1 MEDCMEYTKGDYYK
15 EAAHCKPCLNRLV
28 GQIARMSTDSEELQ
42 RRAEELGEEM
52 VERLFC
58 PGRTPAETATEFARA
73 IRALTG
79 VYDPFREHK
88 RKEVEVAREAL
99 SGMTIKS
106 DDMSLMELAVL
117 GNTVDYFKT
126 PERVRR
132 ELAVAV
138 DFGIDHRD
146 VFLEKLYKLSS
157 VDRAHYKNGQQ
168 TQNIDEK
175 RGAFH
180 VGSGETGQGR
190 ELLYLAD
197 NAAELMFDI
206 PCLMHWH
213 ENGVK
218 VVLVL
223 KGGPVQN
230 DATLKDLEALDFM
243 KLPFEVVDNGTDG
256 VGTPLEECSE
266 VFRERFERAGLILA
280 KGMANFETLRAEKTP
295 DILFLLLAKCPVNA
309 HFLGVKEGRAAALF
323 RNEAEK
329 TA

>member
-1 MEDCMEYTKGDYYK
+1 MQYAKDDYYK
-15 EAAHCKPCLNRLV
+15 EAAHCKPCLRRLV
-28 GQIARMSTDSEELQ
+28 GQIAGMSTNDEELR
-42 RRAEELGEEM
+42 RRAEEIGMEM
-52 VERLFC
+52 VERQFR
-58 PGRTPAETATEFARA
+58 PGKTPAETATDFARA

-79 VYDPFREHK
+79 VDDPFKEHK
-88 RKEVEVAREAL
+88 RREVEVAREAL
-99 SGMTIKS
+99 STMTIKS

-132 ELAVAV
+132 ELADPV
-138 DFGIDHRD
+138 DFGIDHRAG
-146 VFLEKLYKLSS
+146 FLEKLYMLSS
-157 VDRAHYKNGQQ
+157 ADKAKSKNGQK
-168 TQNIDEK
+168 TEDTEEIG
-175 RGAFH
+175 GALDI
-180 VGSGETGQGR
+180 GSGERSQKR

-213 ENGVK
+213 EKGVK

-230 DATLKDLEALDFM
+230 DATLKDLEALDSIE
-243 KLPFEVVDNGTDG
+243 LPFEVVDNGTDG

-266 VFRERFERAGLILA
+266 AFRKRFERAGLILA
-280 KGMANFETLRAEKTP
+280 KGMANFESLRAEKTP

-309 HFLGVKEGRAAALF
+309 RFLGVKEGRAAALF
-323 RNEAEK
+323 RSGIV
-329 TA
+329 